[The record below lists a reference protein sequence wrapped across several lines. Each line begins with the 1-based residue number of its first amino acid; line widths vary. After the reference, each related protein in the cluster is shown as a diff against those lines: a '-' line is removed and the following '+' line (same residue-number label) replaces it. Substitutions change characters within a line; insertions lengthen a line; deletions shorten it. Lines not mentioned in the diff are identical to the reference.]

1 MGIHVIRDSEGRV
14 KKYVNDKEYK
24 EYQKWKWIKYLTIG
38 AIILILCLVGQCVGE
53 PNKKTSNVEHSS
65 SIRHES
71 NSPINVPQAE
81 QQRMAATVYSEP
93 LPEDDDVVVN
103 EIDDNSNERLTD
115 DICVEVETE
124 PNEVVGVEIDDHSN
138 LSYDDMYQYSSD

>member
-1 MGIHVIRDSEGRV
+1 
-14 KKYVNDKEYK
+14 
-24 EYQKWKWIKYLTIG
+24 
-38 AIILILCLVGQCVGE
+38 
-53 PNKKTSNVEHSS
+53 
-65 SIRHES
+65 
-71 NSPINVPQAE
+71 
-81 QQRMAATVYSEP
+81 MAATVYSEP

-124 PNEVVGVEIDDHSN
+124 PNEVVGVEIEDHSN

>member
-1 MGIHVIRDSEGRV
+1 
-14 KKYVNDKEYK
+14 
-24 EYQKWKWIKYLTIG
+24 
-38 AIILILCLVGQCVGE
+38 
-53 PNKKTSNVEHSS
+53 
-65 SIRHES
+65 
-71 NSPINVPQAE
+71 
-81 QQRMAATVYSEP
+81 MAATVYSEP